1 MIEEH
6 LQEILNTPPLAL
18 DEILSARERRAD
30 TQRQLLEEGQGTLI
44 CLTLNI
50 AGAVKSAPLFTKAF
64 EEGKSRILTQLRFER
79 AKIGKCIERHE
90 RTGDE
95 LYLLVDLDLVTAKR
109 RMVEIEEGFAL
120 GRLLDCLV
128 CGEMAAACA
137 RSRRHD
143 IREILR
149 RTVELIDGYF
159 VGEYADRVAGHAC
172 RALLY
177 EVHIAPKPGLVDREN
192 SGAHRDMDE
201 FTFFDSACALYPYFR
216 ECAKKGALYREE
228 PDVLFALLRMD
239 GKLAEQRML
248 RATGGVN
255 THKGAIFS
263 MGIFCAVMGSMM
275 EEGFGESA
283 FAARCKALCRDLL
296 RDFEGLEQK
305 ENISYGER
313 LYRDYGITGI
323 RGEAAQGFP
332 SVLQVGLPALREGSE
347 AGKSLNDAA
356 LVALLRLIQ
365 AVQDT
370 NILTRSDPQTLQW
383 AQQQA
388 GKALEQGAGPEQ
400 MRELDRA
407 FTARNLSP
415 GGCADLL
422 ALSLFLFFM
431 GR

>member
-120 GRLLDCLV
+120 GRLLDIDVMAKGAPKISRQQLGLPPRRCLV

-201 FTFFDSACALYPYFR
+201 FTFFDSA
-216 ECAKKGALYREE
+216 
-228 PDVLFALLRMD
+228 
-239 GKLAEQRML
+239 L
-248 RATGGVN
+248 RALPLFSGVREKGG
-255 THKGAIFS
+255 
-263 MGIFCAVMGSMM
+263 AV
-275 EEGFGESA
+275 
-283 FAARCKALCRDLL
+283 
-296 RDFEGLEQK
+296 
-305 ENISYGER
+305 
-313 LYRDYGITGI
+313 
-323 RGEAAQGFP
+323 P
-332 SVLQVGLPALREGSE
+332 
-347 AGKSLNDAA
+347 
-356 LVALLRLIQ
+356 
-365 AVQDT
+365 
-370 NILTRSDPQTLQW
+370 
-383 AQQQA
+383 
-388 GKALEQGAGPEQ
+388 
-400 MRELDRA
+400 
-407 FTARNLSP
+407 
-415 GGCADLL
+415 
-422 ALSLFLFFM
+422 
-431 GR
+431 

>member
-1 MIEEH
+1 M
-6 LQEILNTPPLAL
+6 
-18 DEILSARERRAD
+18 R
-30 TQRQLLEEGQGTLI
+30 GM
-44 CLTLNI
+44 
-50 AGAVKSAPLFTKAF
+50 
-64 EEGKSRILTQLRFER
+64 
-79 AKIGKCIERHE
+79 
-90 RTGDE
+90 
-95 LYLLVDLDLVTAKR
+95 LVDLDLVTAKR

-120 GRLLDCLV
+120 GRLLDIDVMAKGVPKISRQQLGLPPRRCLV

-143 IREILR
+143 IKEILR
-149 RTVELIDGYF
+149 RTVGLIDGYF

-216 ECAKKGALYREE
+216 ECAQKGALYRDQPEA
-228 PDVLFALLRMD
+228 LFALLRMD

-248 RATGGVN
+248 RATGGIN

-275 EEGFGESA
+275 EEGFGESD

-305 ENISYGER
+305 ENLSYGER

-323 RGEAAQGFP
+323 RGEAAEGFP

-356 LVALLRLIQ
+356 LLALLRLIQ

-388 GKALEQGAGPEQ
+388 RKVLEQGAGPEQ

>member
-6 LQEILNTPPLAL
+6 LQEILDTPPLAL

-79 AKIGKCIERHE
+79 AEIGKCIERHE
-90 RTGDE
+90 RTGDDID
-95 LYLLVDLDLVTAKR
+95 VMAKGVPKISRQQLGLPPR
-109 RMVEIEEGFAL
+109 R
-120 GRLLDCLV
+120 CLV

-323 RGEAAQGFP
+323 RGEAAEGFP

-356 LVALLRLIQ
+356 LLALLRLIQ

-407 FTARNLSP
+407 FTACNLSP

>member
-1 MIEEH
+1 
-6 LQEILNTPPLAL
+6 
-18 DEILSARERRAD
+18 
-30 TQRQLLEEGQGTLI
+30 
-44 CLTLNI
+44 
-50 AGAVKSAPLFTKAF
+50 
-64 EEGKSRILTQLRFER
+64 
-79 AKIGKCIERHE
+79 
-90 RTGDE
+90 
-95 LYLLVDLDLVTAKR
+95 
-109 RMVEIEEGFAL
+109 
-120 GRLLDCLV
+120 
-128 CGEMAAACA
+128 
-137 RSRRHD
+137 
-143 IREILR
+143 
-149 RTVELIDGYF
+149 
-159 VGEYADRVAGHAC
+159 
-172 RALLY
+172 
-177 EVHIAPKPGLVDREN
+177 
-192 SGAHRDMDE
+192 
-201 FTFFDSACALYPYFR
+201 
-216 ECAKKGALYREE
+216 
-228 PDVLFALLRMD
+228 MD

-275 EEGFGESA
+275 EEGFAESA

-305 ENISYGER
+305 ENLSYGER

-356 LVALLRLIQ
+356 LLALLRLIQ

-370 NILTRSDPQTLQW
+370 NILTRSDPQTLRW